1 MCTSDY
7 KGCSILLCSLTVKIR
22 SHDLSHD
29 LSHNLEVLY
38 EGETGTDLHFIK
50 IILAAI

>member
-22 SHDLSHD
+22 SHD